1 MMRMIAYDAIV
12 PYDFVHLIDI
22 IGYEFVVHSLPITL
36 LSYRKVLFSLAKI
49 MKKARRMNM
58 SKWIMA
64 GLTGIAGLLAVL
76 LLATQLP
83 EKTQEGNNGSA
94 FTVQDRPVDAEAA
107 QQMYQSMCMSC
118 HGTELQGQIG
128 PALAHVGA
136 KMSKEQ
142 LYTMIASGRRGMPAF
157 EGRLSEDEIIT
168 MTTWLASLQ

>member
-1 MMRMIAYDAIV
+1 
-12 PYDFVHLIDI
+12 
-22 IGYEFVVHSLPITL
+22 
-36 LSYRKVLFSLAKI
+36 
-49 MKKARRMNM
+49 M